1 MSLGRQSLPQ
11 QPGPLRATRAEPRGH
26 MIRRRS
32 LTLLIIV
39 LLIGVPAGYLLVSAS
54 QSRDS
59 GRDKE
64 NKYSATGLS
73 AGWPSKVQ
81 RRIYEVDIPPKSSF
95 VAYYETNNWKAS
107 RLYTQFR
114 TTHKGLT
121 KFLHSLGKTRADL
134 NDGVTIK
141 KRDRD
146 ITRWSFDPA
155 VHWTGLR
162 HKQDDPRPSQDI
174 TVDRTD
180 PQHPIVYVVSATTP

>member
-1 MSLGRQSLPQ
+1 MSQNHRSVPQ
-11 QPGPLRATRAEPRGH
+11 QPGPPEAARPEGRGH
-26 MIRRRS
+26 MIRRRT

-121 KFLHSLGKTRADL
+121 KFLHSLGKTRDDL
-134 NDGVTIK
+134 DEGVTIK
-141 KRDRD
+141 KRDLA

-162 HKQDDPRPSQDI
+162 HHQDNPRPSQDV

-180 PQHPIVYVVSATTP
+180 PKHPIVYVVSATTP

>member
-1 MSLGRQSLPQ
+1 
-11 QPGPLRATRAEPRGH
+11 

-39 LLIGVPAGYLLVSAS
+39 LLIGVPAGYLLISAA

-64 NKYSATGLS
+64 DKYSATGLT

-81 RRIYEVDIPPKSSF
+81 RRIYEVDIPKGGVSSF
-95 VAYYETNNWKAS
+95 VAYYETNNWRAS
-107 RLYTQFR
+107 RLYVQFR
-114 TTHKGLT
+114 TTDKGLR
-121 KFLHSLGKTRADL
+121 KFLHTLDRSKSDL
-134 NDGVTIK
+134 RPGVTIK

-146 ITRWSFDPA
+146 ITGWSFDKG
-155 VHWTGLR
+155 VKWTGLV
-162 HKQDDPRPSQDI
+162 HHQDDPRPTQDV

-180 PQHPIVYVVSATTP
+180 KKYPIVYVVSDTTP